1 MGSSVCVSMKCYKK
15 FPTSNYF
22 NIDVTDVQYL
32 NTVRENAIQKLT
44 ISIPASV
51 LMPPKDAADDT
62 ENFAGNI
69 AEDLNTLISKQ
80 KGPTEL
86 YLQLTD
92 AETGKAITLRA
103 RDTIT
108 VHNALIDFVKQQ
120 ESWTYSVN

>member
-1 MGSSVCVSMKCYKK
+1 MKCYKK

-80 KGPTEL
+80 KGPTAL